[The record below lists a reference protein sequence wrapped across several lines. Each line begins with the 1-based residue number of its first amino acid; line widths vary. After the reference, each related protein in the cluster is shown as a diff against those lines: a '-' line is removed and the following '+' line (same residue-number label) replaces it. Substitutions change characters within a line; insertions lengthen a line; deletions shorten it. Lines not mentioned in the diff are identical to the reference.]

1 MEITANAIQTVNAD
15 QNVLFNETAVK
26 GNCSMLHREGSGL
39 VTLRGLTQQCRAQF
53 KVSFGANIGLPE
65 GATVEPIS
73 VAIAVNGESIPS
85 TSMIYTPAAVD
96 EYGNVYSSIFLDVPC
111 GCCSQVS
118 VENTSGVAINV
129 QNANLIVER
138 VA

>member
-1 MEITANAIQTVNAD
+1 
-15 QNVLFNETAVK
+15 
-26 GNCSMLHREGSGL
+26 
-39 VTLRGLTQQCRAQF
+39 
-53 KVSFGANIGLPE
+53 LPE

-111 GCCSQVS
+111 GCCS
-118 VENTSGVAINV
+118 
-129 QNANLIVER
+129 
-138 VA
+138 